1 MAQIKLTKNELR
13 DQQHRLGQL
22 QKYLPTLQLKKAML
36 QMEVNNAIYEIE
48 GLTQAYIEE
57 KKENETFQSLLT
69 DPEALPLFDGTI
81 VLEVEKRYE
90 NIAGAEIP
98 YFEDVRFQQAN
109 YALFDSPLWV
119 DDALAFLRSLV
130 IAKEKIHVAEEKKAI
145 LEKELREVSIR
156 VNLFEKVLIPRTQ
169 ANIKKIKVF
178 LGDQELASVAQA
190 KVAKNKIILRK
201 LEQEEQESA

>member
-13 DQQHRLGQL
+13 DQQFKLTQL

-48 GLTQAYIEE
+48 GLTRAYREE

-69 DPEALPLFDGTI
+69 DPESLPLFEGTTVI
-81 VLEVEKRYE
+81 EVEKRYE

-98 YFEDVRFQQAN
+98 YFEDVRFKQAN

-119 DDALAFLRSLV
+119 DDALALLRSLV
-130 IAKEKIHVAEEKKAI
+130 IAKEKIHVVEEKRAI

-169 ANIKKIKVF
+169 ANIKKIRVF

-190 KVAKNKIILRK
+190 KTAKNKIILRK
-201 LEQEEQESA
+201 QKEEEQVFA

>member
-1 MAQIKLTKNELR
+1 VAQIKLTKNELR
-13 DQQHRLGQL
+13 DQQHRLNQL

-36 QMEVNNAIYEIE
+36 QIEVNNAIYEIE
-48 GLTQAYIEE
+48 GLTRAYRKE

-69 DPEALPLFDGTI
+69 DPQALPLFDGTI

-98 YFEDVRFQQAN
+98 YFEDVLFKEPN
-109 YALFDSPLWV
+109 YALFDSPLWI
-119 DDALAFLRSLV
+119 DDALALLRSLV
-130 IAKEKIHVAEEKKAI
+130 IAKEKINVAKEKKAI

-156 VNLFEKVLIPRTQ
+156 VNLFEKVMIPRTQ
-169 ANIKKIKVF
+169 TNIKKIRVF
-178 LGDQELASVAQA
+178 LGDQQLASVAQA

-201 LEQEEQESA
+201 RKQEEQEMA